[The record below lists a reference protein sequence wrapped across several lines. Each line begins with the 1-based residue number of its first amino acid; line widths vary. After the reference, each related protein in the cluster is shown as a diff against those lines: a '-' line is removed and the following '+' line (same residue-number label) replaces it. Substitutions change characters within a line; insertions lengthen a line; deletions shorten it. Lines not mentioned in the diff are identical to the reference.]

1 MRFIRGFIWA
11 LILLILAAAA
21 IIISGFYN
29 VAATQADPGIVQWLL
44 GYIKDRSVSRHAGG
58 GAAPAPLTDAQA
70 RDGFRFYN
78 EACIYCHGA
87 PGKDPSDIGKGLNP
101 EPPFLPDTVKRWTSA
116 ELFWIVKNGIKM
128 TGMPAFGP
136 SHKDEEIWSAVAF
149 AQRLPKMTAEQ
160 YTALEQNPAA
170 APLPAP

>member
-44 GYIKDRSVSRHAGG
+44 GFTKDRSVSRHAGG
-58 GAAPAPLTDAQA
+58 GTAPAALTDAQA

-87 PGKDPSDIGKGLNP
+87 PGKDPTDIGKGLNP
-101 EPPFLPDTVKRWTSA
+101 EPPFLPDVAKRWTSA

-136 SHKDEEIWSAVAF
+136 THKDEEIWNAVAF
-149 AQRLPKMTAEQ
+149 VQRLPKMSAEQ
-160 YTALEQNPAA
+160 FSALEQNPTA